1 MGGPTGR
8 AYSLCMPDP
17 DPSPAG
23 RANPRTVRVRRDDL
37 TPEPS
42 DEPAGPPKVLFWLRL
57 ACLPVALLAAY
68 GVFGAS
74 WLILRDEPRWDRA
87 AFLAGCLLVFVAY
100 TLPLWWRRP
109 RWWHWVYSLALLL
122 PGVVPFTN
130 PVSVVLLVFWC
141 RPKTVKYFRS
151 PPDSYAVAP
160 PVADTPPAHAHP
172 PGALFALRWMSAI
185 GCGACLLAMP
195 ITLVVHAADPDAGW
209 GVLWWLGGFAGGFGL
224 FVVPLFART
233 PRPWVWWY
241 GLVLLVLCSLSGYFT
256 LLAVPLLVGWVLT
269 GTRGYYGL
277 SSPRATR
284 APEAVGARG
293 EEPAV

>member
-1 MGGPTGR
+1 MSESAPK
-8 AYSLCMPDP
+8 
-17 DPSPAG
+17 
-23 RANPRTVRVRRDDL
+23 TVRVRPDDFE
-37 TPEPS
+37 PEPS
-42 DEPAGPPKVLFWLRL
+42 DEPTGPPKVLFWLRL
-57 ACLPVALLAAY
+57 ACVPVALVAAY
-68 GVFGAS
+68 GVFGTS

-87 AFLAGCLLVFVAY
+87 AFLAGCLLVFLAY

-130 PVSVVLLVFWC
+130 PASVILLVFWC

-160 PVADTPPAHAHP
+160 PVAGTPAAPAHP
-172 PGALFALRWMSAI
+172 PGALFALRWVCAI

-195 ITLVVHAADPDAGW
+195 VTAVIHAADPDAGW
-209 GVLWWLGGFAGGFGL
+209 GVLGWLGGFAVGFGL

-241 GLVLLVLCSLSGYFT
+241 GLGLLVVCSLSGYFT
-256 LLAVPLLVGWVLT
+256 LLAVPILIGWLLT
-269 GTRGYYGL
+269 GTRGYFRR
-277 SSPRATR
+277 SSPRAT
-284 APEAVGARG
+284 ASV
-293 EEPAV
+293 